1 MLVSDGL
8 SIAWLIK
15 MWWLINNVRK
25 RTPKLSITY
34 LRSPLWACGSLFL
47 AAAGFFVGVGLFRCR
62 LFFIFG
68 HFFNQAAATGAAT
81 RRFGGE

>member
-1 MLVSDGL
+1 MFVITDL
-8 SIAWLIK
+8 
-15 MWWLINNVRK
+15 RK

-47 AAAGFFVGVGLFRCR
+47 TAAGFFVGVRLFRRR

-68 HFFNQAAATGAAT
+68 HFFNQAAATGTAT